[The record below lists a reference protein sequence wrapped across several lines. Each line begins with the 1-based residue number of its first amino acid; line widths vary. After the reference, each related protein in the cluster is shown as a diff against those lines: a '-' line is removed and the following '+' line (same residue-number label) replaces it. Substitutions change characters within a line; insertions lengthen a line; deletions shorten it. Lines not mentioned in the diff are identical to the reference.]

1 MEAAFSSLGACT
13 ADESTPIHSREVHP
27 AKQTSEE
34 SSEDCNQSHYEGI
47 LTMVTGSANGRA
59 LCIEMYVRN
68 LVLIMYAA
76 PSTSGEIGGRVW

>member
-13 ADESTPIHSREVHP
+13 ADESTPFQSREVYP
-27 AKQTSEE
+27 AKQIREE

-47 LTMVTGSANGRA
+47 QSMITGSAKGRPP
-59 LCIEMYVRN
+59 CIGLYVRN